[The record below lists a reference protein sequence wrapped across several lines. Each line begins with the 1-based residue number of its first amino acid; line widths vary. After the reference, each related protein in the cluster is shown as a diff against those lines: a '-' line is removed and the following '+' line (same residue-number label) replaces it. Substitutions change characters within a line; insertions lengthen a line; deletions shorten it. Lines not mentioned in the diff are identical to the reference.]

1 MPLLTAK
8 YAEVFAKGAIVFLP
22 QRKRSFTQSGFY
34 VYAWFIINCK
44 VRKAFRGE
52 CNCVLPQRKRS
63 FPQRAERYFYAWF
76 AKYAKLFA
84 ESAIVFYHKG
94 NGVFHR
100 EQRGIFMHGSQSR
113 QSFSRRALLCF
124 YHTGNGA
131 FTESKERFCVST

>member
-52 CNCVLPQRKRS
+52 CNCVLPQRERS

-76 AKYAKLFA
+76 AKQAKLFA
-84 ESAIVFYHKG
+84 KSAIVFLPHRKRS
-94 NGVFHR
+94 FHR
-100 EQRGIFMHGSQSR
+100 EQRAVLCVYMIYSSNAKV
-113 QSFSRRALLCF
+113 FSVKPLCLSLHTLRLKRRIIP
-124 YHTGNGA
+124 
-131 FTESKERFCVST
+131 